1 MQCRRMVPLMVLFAL
16 LLPPGLVAAGVGRLV
31 VVEGKVDLL
40 RQGKLPAVPA
50 KVRDEVDSGDVIR
63 TKTQSRAEV
72 HFVDDTTLAIAPESR
87 VAIADYLYDA
97 PQSRRRAVL
106 QVFKG
111 LVYCVVN
118 RILKVEGPE
127 FIMKS
132 HTAVLGVRGTKWFF
146 LLGPNFTDCFHERGH
161 SQLWSSF
168 PDVPGKVDMWDMR
181 YSRVAW
187 RLPPTLPLRIT
198 ERTVRILKGWL
209 VTGIPAE
216 YDSAVPLELL
226 EGSRISPYLPEGT
239 PRFPEGLF
247 VPPIQPAPHPSGP
260 SEHPGSR
267 LTPGPSEF
275 SSP

>member
-1 MQCRRMVPLMVLFAL
+1 MQCRRMVPLMVLLAL

-31 VVEGKVDLL
+31 VVEGKVDFL

-50 KVRDEVDSGDVIR
+50 KVRDEVDLGDVIR
-63 TKTQSRAEV
+63 TKSASRAEV

-97 PQSRRRAVL
+97 PQGRRRAVL

-118 RILKVEGPE
+118 RILKMEGPE

-146 LLGPNFTDCFHERGH
+146 LLRPNFTDCFHERGH

-168 PDVPGKVDMWDMR
+168 SDVPGRVDMWDMM

-216 YDSAVPLELL
+216 YDSAVPLGLL
-226 EGSRISPYLPEGT
+226 EGPRISPYLPEET

-247 VPPIQPAPHPSGP
+247 VPPIQPAPRPCPG
-260 SEHPGSR
+260 EHPGYPV
-267 LTPGPSEF
+267 TPGPSEF